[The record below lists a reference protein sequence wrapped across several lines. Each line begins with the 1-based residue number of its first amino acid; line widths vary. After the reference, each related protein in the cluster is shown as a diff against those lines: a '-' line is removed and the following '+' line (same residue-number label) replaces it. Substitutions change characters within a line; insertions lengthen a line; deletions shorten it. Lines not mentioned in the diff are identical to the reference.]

1 MNDPGQDPAVSAG
14 TRSWRTWVRTSAL
27 IILLVFAIWAVQ
39 RNYAAIAEDLRS
51 LPKWSLITAAIF
63 TALAMAV
70 SLQVW
75 RALMAGLGSPLP
87 VGPAAKIFF
96 ISQLGK
102 YVPGTVW
109 SVVVQ
114 MELGRDHRVPRRSAA
129 AVGVL
134 VLVIAGTAGLTVSA
148 VLLPLAGDEALARF
162 WWLYLVVPALYVGLH
177 PRIVDKVMNRLL
189 ALVHRPPLPQPLG
202 RYALLTAIGWQV
214 VTWMFLGLSVWVLL
228 VGIGAPPMR
237 SLPIAVAGYALAYT
251 LGMAA
256 FILPAGAGVRDA
268 VLIAALSSVVSAPT
282 ALTVAL
288 IVRCLSTLVDLL
300 FAGIQLA
307 IHRARH

>member
-1 MNDPGQDPAVSAG
+1 M
-14 TRSWRTWVRTSAL
+14 
-27 IILLVFAIWAVQ
+27 Q
-39 RNYAAIAEDLRS
+39 RNYAAIAEDLRN
-51 LPKWSLITAAIF
+51 LPLWSVVTAAIL
-63 TALAMAV
+63 TSLALAV

-75 RALMAGLGSPLP
+75 RALMAGLGSPLAP
-87 VGPAAKIFF
+87 KPAARVFF

-102 YVPGTVW
+102 YVPGSVW

-114 MELGRDHRVPRRSAA
+114 MELGRDYRVPRRSAA

-134 VLVIAGTAGLTVSA
+134 VLVIAGTAGLTLSA
-148 VLLPLAGDEALARF
+148 VLLPLAGEQALARF
-162 WWLYLVVPALYVGLH
+162 WWLYLVVPVLFVALH
-177 PRIVDKVMNRLL
+177 PRILDATMNRLL
-189 ALVHRPPLPQPLG
+189 ALVRRPPLPRAL
-202 RYALLTAIGWQV
+202 RWSALLTAIGWQM

-228 VGIGAPPMR
+228 VGIGAPPMS

-268 VLIAALSSVVSAPT
+268 VLIAALSTVVSAHT
-282 ALTVAL
+282 ALAVAL

-300 FAGIQLA
+300 FAGIQIV
-307 IHRARH
+307 IHRVTD